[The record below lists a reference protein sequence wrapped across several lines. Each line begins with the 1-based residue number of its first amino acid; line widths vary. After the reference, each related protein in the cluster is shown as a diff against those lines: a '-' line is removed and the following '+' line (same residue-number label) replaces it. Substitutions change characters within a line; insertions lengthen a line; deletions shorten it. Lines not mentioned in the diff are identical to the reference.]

1 MSTARNNIVKSN
13 RPGSLFDDCSKLVS
27 STTDWNQGDLI
38 VLVAGVLKPLDEA
51 TAQGALLVGV
61 ARQTI
66 VDGKQLS
73 PYQGTAVDAAQARS
87 SLAGPISGVTATL
100 VLKTGDAF
108 APGALV
114 YGVDA
119 DPQTVTSVLDGAPV
133 GVYNGPNVASAAAGQ
148 LGEICVTQN
157 LLPNF

>member
-1 MSTARNNIVKSN
+1 MSTPRNNIVKSN
-13 RPGSLFDDCSKLVS
+13 REVSLFDDCSALVS
-27 STTDWNQGDLI
+27 STTDWNEGDLL

-51 TAQGALLVGV
+51 TAQGALLAGV

-66 VDGKQLS
+66 VDGKVKS
-73 PYQGTAVDAAQARS
+73 PYQGTAVDAAQAAS
-87 SLAGPISGVTATL
+87 KLAGPVSGVTVSL

-108 APGALV
+108 APGAPV

-119 DPQTVTSVLDGAPV
+119 DPQTVTSVADGAV
-133 GVYNGPNVASAAAGQ
+133 IGRYNGPNVASAAAGQ
-148 LGEICVTQN
+148 LGDICIAQN